1 MVASGWILVS
11 GGWVSNC
18 HFGGWVGFDTAVSGG
33 GGGGAREWLW
43 VKEREKRER
52 ERRRERK
59 IIIIKLK
66 TWICAKI

>member
-33 GGGGAREWLW
+33 GGGVAREWLW

-52 ERRRERK
+52 ERDEGREK
-59 IIIIKLK
+59 
-66 TWICAKI
+66 